1 MEKVA
6 SEVPEQEINK
16 PKEVFNMI
24 YASRFTAEE
33 KAALKQLQ
41 ADFSWN
47 DDQLNFLI
55 ACMAFESN
63 LNPQAKNRTSGA
75 VGLIQFMPSICK
87 AYGTTAD
94 EMLKRSFVEQLP
106 YVKKHFLPYYKRTK
120 TLSDMYMAIL
130 MPKYIGFADDYVIFH
145 EGAKYDQN
153 KGLDQNKDHYITKA
167 EACRYVFNR
176 YAEGLK
182 DVD

>member
-1 MEKVA
+1 MEKAA
-6 SEVPEQEINK
+6 SEVPEQEIK
-16 PKEVFNMI
+16 PKEVLNMMI

-63 LNPQAKNRTSGA
+63 LNPQAKNKTSGA
-75 VGLIQFMPSICK
+75 VGLIQFMPNICK

-130 MPKYIGFADDYVIFH
+130 MPKFIGFTDDYVIFS

-167 EACRYVFNR
+167 EACKYVFNR

>member
-1 MEKVA
+1 MEKAA
-6 SEVPEQEINK
+6 SEALEPEIK

-41 ADFSWN
+41 TDFSWN

-63 LNPQAKNRTSGA
+63 LNPRAKNKTSGA
-75 VGLIQFMPSICK
+75 VGLIQFMPNICK

-106 YVKKHFLPYYKRTK
+106 YVKKHFIPYYKRTK

>member
-1 MEKVA
+1 MEKAA

-33 KAALKQLQ
+33 KAVLKQLQ

-63 LNPQAKNRTSGA
+63 LNPQAKNKTSGA
-75 VGLIQFMPSICK
+75 VGLIQFMPNICK
-87 AYGTTAD
+87 A
-94 EMLKRSFVEQLP
+94 
-106 YVKKHFLPYYKRTK
+106 
-120 TLSDMYMAIL
+120 
-130 MPKYIGFADDYVIFH
+130 
-145 EGAKYDQN
+145 
-153 KGLDQNKDHYITKA
+153 
-167 EACRYVFNR
+167 
-176 YAEGLK
+176 
-182 DVD
+182 